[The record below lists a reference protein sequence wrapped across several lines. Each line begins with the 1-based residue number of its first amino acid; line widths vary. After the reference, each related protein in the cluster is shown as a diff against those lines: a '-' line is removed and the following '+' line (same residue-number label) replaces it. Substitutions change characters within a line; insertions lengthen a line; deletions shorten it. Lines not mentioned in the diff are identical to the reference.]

1 MNWTLSPDQFA
12 LAWDRTDGDRIPYP
26 LAVRLSARDTAER
39 AAQLPALHQWCG
51 DALDADLE
59 AALRVLGNPD
69 ITVEVFGQC
78 GDTAHAP
85 GPVRVLGAAAG
96 DVAVVVAQRPG
107 TEPDRGAELRIAV
120 GGAATL
126 AGRVVRALPTNA
138 AGTAARFTAPRAQ
151 VTEDSRNL
159 VTMPVAGP
167 TVSTRIRRLLNQQ
180 RDGLGQIV
188 VSVHAGGTAQ
198 PFGVLCW
205 IDVSGDGRYA
215 VRTGCDV
222 DIVAVNVADFTATL
236 KPMVTAA
243 QRSVI
248 YAEH

>member
-39 AAQLPALHQWCG
+39 AAQLPTLHQWC
-51 DALDADLE
+51 DDTLDADLE

-69 ITVEVFGQC
+69 VTVEVFGQS
-78 GDTAHAP
+78 GDTTQTP

-96 DVAVVVAQRPG
+96 NVAVVVAQRPG
-107 TEPDRGAELRIAV
+107 TEPDNGAELRIAV
-120 GGAATL
+120 GAAATL
-126 AGRVVRALPTNA
+126 AGRVVRALPTNT
-138 AGTAARFTAPRAQ
+138 AGATTRLTAPRAQ
-151 VTEDSRNL
+151 VSEDSRNL
-159 VTMPVAGP
+159 VTIPVAGP
-167 TVSTRIRRLLNQQ
+167 TVSARIRRLLNQQ
-180 RDGLGQIV
+180 RDGLGQMV
-188 VSVHAGGTAQ
+188 VSVHPGGSAQ

-215 VRTGCDV
+215 VRTGGDV
-222 DIVAVNVADFTATL
+222 DIVAVDAEDFTAAL

-243 QRSVI
+243 QRSVMH
-248 YAEH
+248 AER